1 MAGKNSILNKFVC
14 GEEDVLKRLD
24 FFLSGKIPDL
34 SRSYIQKCIR
44 DGAVKVNGCVPKS
57 SYRLG
62 VSDEVVVSLPQEK
75 ASSIIPMEIPLDVL
89 YENKDFLVLN
99 KKPHISVHPSVSN
112 EDVPT
117 LVHALLY
124 YCKDSLSG
132 IGGVLR
138 PGIVHRLDKDTSGC
152 LVVAKNDK
160 AHRYFSEQFKDRKV
174 KKTYIALVKGKV
186 SPESGT
192 IDSPVGRS
200 YKSGKKM
207 SVHTF
212 SGRSATTY
220 YKVIKYFNNCSLL
233 EISIATGRTHQIR
246 VHMSA
251 IGHPV
256 LGDTTY
262 GDRKINKAFLE
273 DFSLDR
279 QFLHAKKLGFKDLSG
294 KAREFVAPLPADL
307 EKVLSL
313 L

>member
-1 MAGKNSILNKFVC
+1 MATHKNLNQFIA
-14 GEEDVLKRLD
+14 GEDDSLKRLD
-24 FFLSGKIPDL
+24 FFLSERFSDI
-34 SRSYIQKCIR
+34 SRSYMQKCIR
-44 DGAVKVNGCVPKS
+44 DGRVMVNSRVSKS
-57 SYRLG
+57 SCRLKAG
-62 VSDEVVVSLPQEK
+62 DNVVIDFPPLKSVSISPRK
-75 ASSIIPMEIPLDVL
+75 IPLDIL
-89 YENKDFLVLN
+89 YEDKDFLVLN
-99 KKPHISVHPSVSN
+99 KQPRISVHPSVSN
-112 EDVPT
+112 EDEPT

-124 YCKDSLSG
+124 HCKDSLSG

-160 AHRYFSEQFKDRKV
+160 AHVYFSRQFKDRKV
-174 KKTYIALVKGKV
+174 KKTYIALVKGRV
-186 SPESGT
+186 SPEAGT
-192 IDSPVGRS
+192 IESPIGRS

-212 SGRSATTY
+212 SGRSATTH

-256 LGDTTY
+256 LGDATY
-262 GDRKINKAFLE
+262 GDRKINKVFLE
-273 DFSLDR
+273 NFSLNR
-279 QFLHAKKLGFKDLSG
+279 QFLHAKKLGLKDLSG
-294 KAREFVAPLPADL
+294 KEREFNAPLPADL